1 MFARPG
7 TLDFTGGVRMK
18 RIKMDLN
25 KCLGCK
31 ACEIACAKAHSSS
44 ESLDEAVKENPK
56 PQSRIKIQ
64 RGIRVRDEE
73 ERRAP
78 FGESKKKLP
87 KKAVYVLRCRHC
99 QDPRCVDACITGA
112 LYKNENGVVI
122 HDPNKCVGCWMCIMA
137 CPYGAI
143 KRDHASK
150 VIIKCDMCP
159 GREVP
164 ACVEACK
171 TNAIEVVEVE
181 DMPGAIDE
189 EIVQESG

>member
-1 MFARPG
+1 MKNIMIH
-7 TLDFTGGVRMK
+7 LD
-18 RIKMDLN
+18 

-31 ACEIACAKAHSSS
+31 ACEIACAKVHSSS
-44 ESLDEAVKENPK
+44 DTLAEAVREVPK

-73 ERRAP
+73 DRRAP

-87 KKAVYVLRCRHC
+87 RKSVYALRCRHC
-99 QDPRCVDACITGA
+99 EYPRCVDACITGA
-112 LYKNENGVVI
+112 LSKTENGVVI
-122 HDPNKCVGCWMCIMA
+122 HDADKCVGCWMCIMA

-143 KRDHASK
+143 KRDPAAK

-159 GREVP
+159 GRDVP

-171 TNAIEVVEVE
+171 THAIILVEV
-181 DMPGAIDE
+181 DAIPGSMGE
-189 EIVQESG
+189 EIAEESG